1 MLREKLFFVVR
12 LELEHHLSSMQQQTS
27 LKEAAAREQM
37 ADWEERLSSAK
48 RREESASRE
57 LQDLRQVFRVL
68 LS

>member
-1 MLREKLFFVVR
+1 MLCEKPFSVVR

-48 RREESASRE
+48 LREESASKE